1 MVPYVGAAVVVD
13 VEREELALVE
23 ALVVPVVDAEDVLVV
38 VADDEANDV

>member
-1 MVPYVGAAVVVD
+1 VGTAVVVD
-13 VEREELALVE
+13 VERDELALVD